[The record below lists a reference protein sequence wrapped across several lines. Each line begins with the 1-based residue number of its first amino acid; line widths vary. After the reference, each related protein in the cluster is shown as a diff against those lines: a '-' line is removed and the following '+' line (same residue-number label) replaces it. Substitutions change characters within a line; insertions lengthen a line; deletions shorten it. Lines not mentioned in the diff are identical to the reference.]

1 MRTALLLL
9 FGRQVT
15 SITWPK
21 LAAACQHKTQK
32 RLQSLLCTL
41 QGAAQRL
48 KQGAELLSRRLDQD
62 DQYYSAAAELQKHW
76 KLKVSAAAIGTHK
89 PCLPCTSPHQV
100 DLMLHMQVAC
110 LEG

>member
-1 MRTALLLL
+1 MLLF

-15 SITWPK
+15 SMTWPK
-21 LAAACQHKTQK
+21 LAASCQHKTQK

-48 KQGAELLSRRLDQD
+48 KQSAELLSRRLDQD

-76 KLKVSAAAIGTHK
+76 KLKVSAAAISTHE

-100 DLMLHMQVAC
+100 DLMLHMHVPC